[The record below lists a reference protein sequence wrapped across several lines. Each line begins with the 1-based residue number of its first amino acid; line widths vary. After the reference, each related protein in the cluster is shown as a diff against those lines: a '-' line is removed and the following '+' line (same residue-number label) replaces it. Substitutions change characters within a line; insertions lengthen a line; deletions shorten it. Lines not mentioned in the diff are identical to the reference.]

1 MSGYNDSSDYI
12 RFEAIDKNLAS
23 FGISSEKRMQ
33 TYEILAA
40 ILHIGNVI
48 IEEDPS
54 DGTCRIYQLSLGHFK
69 QAAKLLKIDEQ
80 TLETSL
86 LTRSIKVNGSEP
98 IL

>member
-1 MSGYNDSSDYI
+1 MSGYNDSSDI
-12 RFEAIDKNLAS
+12 RFDAIDENLAS
-23 FGISSEKRMQ
+23 FGISIEKRMQ

-48 IEEDPS
+48 IEEEPS

-69 QAAKLLKIDEQ
+69 QAARLLKIDERI
-80 TLETSL
+80 LETSL
-86 LTRSIKVNGSEP
+86 LTRSIEVNGTKP